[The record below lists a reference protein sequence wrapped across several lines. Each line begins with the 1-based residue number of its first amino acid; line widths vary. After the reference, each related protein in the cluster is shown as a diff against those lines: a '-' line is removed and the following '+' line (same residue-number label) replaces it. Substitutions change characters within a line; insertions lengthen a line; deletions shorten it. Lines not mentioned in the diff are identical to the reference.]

1 MDKNDWHSRG
11 SLSTQ
16 HSALSTYLGL
26 ILTIWLFWGLA
37 LNSMVGDSPTMDE
50 QNHLTRGY
58 AFLMTGDPRLSLEHP
73 PLVNTL
79 SALPLLLLP
88 DLHLD
93 TSSSA
98 WQEGQWY
105 AVADAFLWETNHDV
119 TRMIFLARL
128 PIVMLGLALG
138 LAGYRLGYRLWGRNA
153 AALTLIFLLFDP
165 NLLAHTRYTTTDL
178 GGTVFLLLTIGV
190 LWRMWGNSGELRGT
204 RRNSEELV
212 GTQRNSGERKDGYW
226 SLVTAYCSLIFALG
240 CTFASKLATLGFVP
254 ILFVLAVLPLYGD
267 KWSLPAAARR
277 AGQLVLAGA
286 LSVLVIWAIFGFE
299 WGPYRF
305 RSAEL
310 PWLVALNEQ
319 SGPLPTFAAGLEQ
332 MVLLGQDSGR
342 PTFLLGQTSVTGFP
356 LYFPIAFL
364 VKTPLVALVGWVVAV
379 VVLLGK
385 KEVRGRVLF
394 LLFPALLFFFLMTQ
408 SSLNIGYRH
417 LLPLLPFVYLLI
429 AGLAGDL
436 RLTID
441 DLRFWQRHPQY
452 VARHTNYA
460 SRIIPLIPW
469 MTALALILTALWLY
483 PSYLGFFNLLGG
495 GPANGYN
502 ILVDSNVDWGQD
514 LLRLKGWMAENQVG
528 SVKLAWFGSAR
539 PEYYGIVYEPLPGS
553 PHNLHLWWDV
563 PFDPL
568 NPPDGVYAI
577 SASMLWELPLQDDKH
592 VFTWFRAQ
600 EPTARI
606 GSSLFVYEVQTGSV
620 VR

>member
-1 MDKNDWHSRG
+1 MAIQRRNG
-11 SLSTQ
+11 
-16 HSALSTYLGL
+16 AL
-26 ILTIWLFWGLA
+26 ILAIWLFWGLA
-37 LNSMVGDSPTMDE
+37 LNSMVRDSPTMDE

-128 PIVMLGLALG
+128 PIVLLGLALG
-138 LAGYRLGYRLWGRNA
+138 LAGYWLGYKLWGRNA
-153 AALTLIFLLFDP
+153 AAFTFIFLLFDP

-178 GGTVFLLLTIGV
+178 GGTLFLLLVVGA
-190 LWRMWGNSGELRGT
+190 LWNLWGNL
-204 RRNSEELV
+204 
-212 GTQRNSGERKDGYW
+212 GERKNGQWLMVNGQW
-226 SLVTAYCSLIFALG
+226 STARNRLLSTVHRSPFTVYCSLFTILG
-240 CTFASKLATLGFVP
+240 CTFASKLSTLGFVP
-254 ILFVLAVLPLYGD
+254 IFFVLAVLPLYGD
-267 KWSLPAAARR
+267 KWSLSAAARR
-277 AGQLVLAGA
+277 VGQLILAGA
-286 LSVLVIWAIFGFE
+286 LSLLVIWAIFGFE

-305 RSAEL
+305 RSTEL
-310 PWLVALNEQ
+310 PWLMALNEQ

-342 PTFLLGQTSVTGFP
+342 PTFLLGKTSVTGFP

-364 VKTPLVALVGWVVAV
+364 VKTPLVTLVGGLVAAFW
-379 VVLLGK
+379 LIRRR
-385 KEVRGRVLF
+385 ESRGRALF
-394 LLFPALLFFFLMTQ
+394 LLLPALLFFFLMTQ

-417 LLPLLPFVYLLI
+417 LLPLLPFIYLLI
-429 AGLAGDL
+429 GGVAGDL

-460 SRIIPLIPW
+460 SCIIPLIPW
-469 MTALALILTALWLY
+469 VTALTLILAALWLY

-514 LLRLKGWMAENQVG
+514 LRRLQGWMVENQVG

-606 GSSLFVYEVQTGSV
+606 GSSVFIYQVQAGSV
-620 VR
+620 IQP